1 MRPTFFR
8 KEPLVMLERGET
20 RLGTGG
26 DQETRE
32 LPSTEEK
39 QPEQRQGF
47 WSRLIGD

>member
-1 MRPTFFR
+1 
-8 KEPLVMLERGET
+8 MLERGEP

-47 WSRLIGD
+47 WSRLIGG